1 MICLYSF
8 WTQKA
13 IAIQK
18 SLKTPLSLTNNDD
31 SNIYIAQNQI
41 KIDEL
46 SYDDMIKGKSDSS
59 DWMPSYK
66 QRRKA
71 WGVTISP
78 GYSLWNPNN
87 YNSFSAELNVP
98 QPQPS
103 QNFSFSNL
111 YGTKTFTDGNIG
123 YISFL
128 AALKYNFPSFGSL
141 SLGLGGGYY
150 KNKGNNGLELSMIPL
165 TTELTLTIDSIMN
178 EPYFAPYAGIG
189 LAYVYFKEKYP
200 TITQNPNPPPT
211 PDNAPTSTIAE
222 QKGNQF
228 ALYYNVGVL
237 LQLDWLEKS
246 ADRSMQLIG
255 VENTYIKVGIIHFF
269 RNIEALNKLL
279 NKDQI
284 PRSRDLTSKIAL
296 YIGLQLEF

>member
-1 MICLYSF
+1 M
-8 WTQKA
+8 QDA
-13 IAIQK
+13 VAIQK

-31 SNIYIAQNQI
+31 SKIYIAQNQI

-46 SYDDMIKGKSDSS
+46 SYDDMQKTISKSS
-59 DWMPSYK
+59 DWMPPYK
-66 QRRKA
+66 QRRKP
-71 WGVTISP
+71 WGVTISI

-87 YNSFSAELNVP
+87 YNSFSAELNDL

-103 QNFSFSNL
+103 QQNFSFSNL
-111 YGTKTFTDGNIG
+111 YGTKTLADGNTG
-123 YISFL
+123 YISLL
-128 AALKYNFPSFGSL
+128 AALKYNLATAASL

-150 KNKGNNGLELSMIPL
+150 KNKGNNGLELFMIPL
-165 TTELTLTIDSIMN
+165 TTELTLTIDRVMN

-200 TITQNPNPPPT
+200 TGAISDP
-211 PDNAPTSTIAE
+211 NAPVDPSLPDGGTRISTTGE
-222 QKGNQF
+222 EKGNQF

-237 LQLDWLEKS
+237 LQLDWLEKG

-255 VENTYIKVGIIHFF
+255 VENTYIKVGVIHFF
-269 RNIEALNKLL
+269 RNIDALNKLL

-284 PRSRDLTSKIAL
+284 PRSRDITSKIAL